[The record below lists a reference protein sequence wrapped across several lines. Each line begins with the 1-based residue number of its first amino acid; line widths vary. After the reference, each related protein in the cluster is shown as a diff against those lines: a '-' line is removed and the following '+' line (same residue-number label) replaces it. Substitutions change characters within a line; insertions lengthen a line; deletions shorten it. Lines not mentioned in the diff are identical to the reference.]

1 MKTKN
6 PMAERKLYF
15 RYGRVFGKRLVY
27 LHKDCNFVD
36 WNKGLR
42 MLYPIG
48 VQNFED
54 LRQNGYVYVDKTR
67 LIHRLVKTGK
77 YYFLSRPRRFGKSLL
92 VSTLESYFRGKKHL
106 FEGLAMEQL
115 ENDWKEYPVLHFD
128 LNAKKFDTEE
138 DLYDLV
144 GRQLERYESQYDTTA
159 VDKSLD
165 GRFYNL
171 LMTIAEKTGNKVV
184 VLIDEYD
191 KPLLQAI
198 GNPELQNTYR
208 NILKAFYGV
217 IKSCGGQIHFAFLTG
232 VTKFGKVSVF
242 SDLNNLNDISMDHQ
256 YYDICGISDDE
267 LFGYFDESIREL
279 AAHNG
284 QTYQEA
290 CDRLKA
296 DYDGYHFCEDIPG
309 MYNPF
314 SILNTFYKNRYGYY
328 WFETGTPTYLV
339 ELLRNSDFPLDQ
351 IDGYKTSKDILNGID
366 ADSPI
371 AVIYQ
376 SGYLTFKDYDEEFDL
391 VTVGFPNREVEK
403 GFLLFLLPFYT
414 SLKKEQPNYF
424 VSKCVQALKIGDA
437 EEFLQNMRTLF
448 AGYPY
453 DLIKNTEN
461 HYQNVVY
468 LTLKL
473 MSVYVVD
480 GEYRTSNG
488 RIDLLIKTDKYIY
501 VMEFKYDGSAQ
512 EAMDQ
517 IESKG
522 YSLPFEADGREI
534 IKVGV
539 NFSSIARNI
548 ENWIIK

>member
-1 MKTKN
+1 
-6 PMAERKLYF
+6 
-15 RYGRVFGKRLVY
+15 
-27 LHKDCNFVD
+27 
-36 WNKGLR
+36 

-54 LRQNGYVYVDKTR
+54 LRQNGYVYVDKTP
-67 LIHRLVKTGK
+67 LIYRLVKTGK

-92 VSTLESYFRGKKHL
+92 ISTLESYFRGHKHL
-106 FEGLAMEQL
+106 FEGLAMERL
-115 ENDWKEYPVLHFD
+115 EQDWKEYPVLHFD
-128 LNAKKFDTEE
+128 LNAKKFDTAD
-138 DLYDLV
+138 DLYDLI
-144 GRQLERYESQYDTTA
+144 GRQLERYESQYDTSA

-171 LMTIAEKTGNKVV
+171 IMTIADKTANKVV

-198 GNPELQNTYR
+198 GNTELQNTYR

-242 SDLNNLNDISMDHQ
+242 SDLNNLDDISMDPN
-256 YYDICGISDDE
+256 YFDLCGISEVE
-267 LFGYFDESIREL
+267 LQNYFDTSVAEL
-279 AAHNG
+279 AAANE
-284 QTYQEA
+284 QTKEQAYA
-290 CDRLKA
+290 RLKT
-296 DYDGYHFCEDIPG
+296 DYDGYHFCENVPG

-314 SILNTFYKNRYGYY
+314 SVLSTFRKNKYGYY

-339 ELLRNSDFPLDQ
+339 ELLKRSDFPVDQ
-351 IDGYKTSKDILNGID
+351 IDGYMTSKDVLNGID
-366 ADSPI
+366 PESPI

-414 SLKKEQPNYF
+414 SLRKEQPNYF
-424 VSKCVQALKIGDA
+424 VSKCVQALKRGDA
-437 EEFLQNMRTLF
+437 EEFMRNMQTLF

-453 DLIKNTEN
+453 DLIKNTES

-512 EAMDQ
+512 EAMEQ
-517 IESKG
+517 IESKN
-522 YSLPFEADGREI
+522 YSLPFEIDGKEV

-539 NFSSIARNI
+539 NFSSQTRNI
-548 ENWIIK
+548 DSWVIK

>member
-1 MKTKN
+1 
-6 PMAERKLYF
+6 
-15 RYGRVFGKRLVY
+15 
-27 LHKDCNFVD
+27 
-36 WNKGLR
+36 

-54 LRQNGYVYVDKTR
+54 LRQNGYVYVDKTH
-67 LIHRLVKTGK
+67 LVHRLVKTGK

-92 VSTLESYFRGKKHL
+92 VSTLESYFRGHKHL
-106 FEGLAMEQL
+106 FEGLAIEQL
-115 ENDWKEYPVLHFD
+115 ESDWKEYPVLHFD
-128 LNAKKFDTEE
+128 LNAKKFDTAC
-138 DLYDLV
+138 DLYDLI

-159 VDKSLD
+159 VDKSPD

-171 LMTIAEKTGNKVV
+171 IMTIADRTAGKVV

-217 IKSCGGQIHFAFLTG
+217 IKSCDGQIQFAFLTG

-242 SDLNNLNDISMDHQ
+242 SDLNNLNDISMDAQ
-256 YYDICGISDDE
+256 YYDICGISDKE
-267 LFGYFDESIREL
+267 LFSYFNESIKEL
-279 AAHNG
+279 ADKNG

-290 CDRLKA
+290 CDKLKA
-296 DYDGYHFCEDIPG
+296 DYDGYHFCEDVSG

-314 SILNTFYKNRYGYY
+314 SILSTFYKNKYGYY

-339 ELLRNSDFPLDQ
+339 ELLKNSDFPLDQ
-351 IDGYKTSKDILNGID
+351 IDGYMTSKDILNGID
-366 ADSPI
+366 PESPI

-424 VSKCVQALKIGDA
+424 VSQCVRALKRGDA
-437 EEFLQNMRTLF
+437 DEFMRNMQTLF

-453 DLIKNTEN
+453 DLIKNTES

-512 EAMDQ
+512 EALEQ
-517 IESKG
+517 IDSKA
-522 YSLPFEADGREI
+522 YSLPFENDGREI

-539 NFSSIARNI
+539 NFSSQTRNI
-548 ENWIIK
+548 ENWIIG